1 MGLPTGGYHNMKLL
15 LQSKWEKN
23 TNLKQWAPDFT
34 DGIHKSQGRFENADI
49 IWSVWE
55 SLPLPHNPIEGSF
68 MGNPSSL
75 WTSR

>member
-1 MGLPTGGYHNMKLL
+1 MKLL

-49 IWSVWE
+49 IWLVGE

-68 MGNPSSL
+68 MGNPCSL